1 MPRPFVFSEDP
12 LRTAALLRALADDLE
27 RLSMFV
33 PSFEDLDGAPVLST
47 WRQGCRTAN
56 CLVGNVGGHPLLGDR
71 EVVTSELFAIDP
83 PAVWARR
90 ASRVYRRLVWAGADQ

>member
-33 PSFEDLDGAPVLST
+33 PSFEDLDGAPVLSE
-47 WRQGCRTAN
+47 WRLGCRTAN
-56 CLVGNVGGHPLLGDR
+56 CLVGNVVGHPLLGDR

-83 PAVWARR
+83 PGRWARS
-90 ASRVYRRLVWAGADQ
+90 ASRFYRLGEAAGVYQ